1 VLRTALYFYKT
12 LLLMTLLYANT
23 CSYYVKP
30 RHLFYEY
37 WLLLEWIAIVVDL
50 LDEWCLV
57 LLVCGMSPLCV
68 IHSFA
73 WPNGQTICSIVLPTF
88 LFPFQLCFFVPFNT
102 PTFFIFVVDK
112 CFWYYYQHL
121 LFYAGVMFLKYI
133 AHIEHKI
140 PI

>member
-1 VLRTALYFYKT
+1 MEVLRTALYFYKT
-12 LLLMTLLYANT
+12 LLLMTLLYAET

-88 LFPFQLCFFVPFNT
+88 LFSFSAVFLCSFQHT
-102 PTFFIFVVDK
+102 HIF
-112 CFWYYYQHL
+112 
-121 LFYAGVMFLKYI
+121 LFL
-133 AHIEHKI
+133 
-140 PI
+140 